1 MTETMNF
8 YVLEPDG
15 GLLFGTKWAYADQ
28 VDPVRR
34 GESKKC
40 PVCGGHVTG
49 LSWLPPHRI
58 KLSSAKPEKWGDI
71 LWGAGFLLMV
81 SDRFKTIYEAEG
93 LTGITVFHP
102 PAEIVRVGRGKAG
115 DLPPSLPQY
124 HLIEIVWNG
133 ANQDDVASEVVRE
146 KPVKC
151 SYCRV
156 GGFPRRQQRIA
167 IEQGS
172 WAGVDIFTPRGAPV
186 RIMVSERFKQVAE
199 AHALKNVWLIPA
211 EKYAYDEHRPG
222 LWYVR
227 E

>member
-1 MTETMNF
+1 MDF
-8 YVLEPDG
+8 YVLKPEG
-15 GLLFGTKWAYADQ
+15 GIRFGTKWAYADQ
-28 VDPVRR
+28 VDPVHRV
-34 GESKKC
+34 ESEKC
-40 PVCGGHVTG
+40 PVCGGPVGG

-58 KLSSAKPEKWGDI
+58 KLSTAKSEKWGDF

-102 PAEIVRVGRGKAG
+102 PAEIVRVGRKKIG
-115 DLPPSLPQY
+115 DLPPSLPRY
-124 HLIEIVWNG
+124 HLIEIAWNG
-133 ANQDDVASEVVRE
+133 ANQDDVASELVQG

-156 GGFPRRQQRIA
+156 GGNPRRQQRIV
-167 IEQGS
+167 IEQES
-172 WAGVDIFTPRGAPV
+172 WTGADIFTPRGAPV
-186 RIMVSERFKQVAE
+186 EIMVSERFKQVAE
-199 AHALKNVWLIPA
+199 AYHLKNVWLIPS
-211 EKYAYDEHRPG
+211 EKYAYDQQQPG

>member
-1 MTETMNF
+1 MNF

-28 VDPVRR
+28 VDPVRF
-34 GESKKC
+34 GEGDNC
-40 PVCGGHVTG
+40 PVCGGPIG
-49 LSWLPPHRI
+49 GRRWLPPHRI
-58 KLSSAKPEKWGDI
+58 KLSSARSEKWGDI

-93 LTGITVFHP
+93 LTGVTTFHP
-102 PAEIVRVGRGKAG
+102 PAEIVRVGRGKTG

-133 ANQDDVASEVVRE
+133 ANQDDIASEVVRE
-146 KPVKC
+146 EAVRC

-156 GGFPRRQQRIA
+156 GGNPRRQQRIVL
-167 IEQGS
+167 EQES
-172 WAGVDIFTPRGAPV
+172 WTGVDIFTPRGAPV
-186 RIMVSERFKQVAE
+186 KIMVSERFKQVAE
-199 AHALKNVWLIPA
+199 TYCLKNIWLIPS
-211 EKYAYDEHRPG
+211 EKYAYDMHRPG